1 MMLNVSSISEYVYC
15 PLKVYLR
22 QSEGHDIQTPAM
34 LRGRMVHE
42 VRRGFEELLKR
53 NLWSINEE
61 MNAKT
66 IFELLMEDVAEFVDK
81 TLLKYCEKE
90 SMDPK
95 SAETISRKLKDD
107 FEVESWLMAVKVW
120 KIISNSPKSG
130 SDIADMFFPP
140 VLLEFTIENNELN
153 LRGKIDRIE
162 IMDGYYYPVEVKS
175 GLPPVKGVWKSDS
188 LQIAAYALLMEEEFN
203 REVSVGFIDYMGS
216 CQRRPVF
223 MEVNLREEVLNVL
236 EEMRMMFHEGV
247 VPEMVQNPKKCIKC
261 EYSGICEYSTN

>member
-1 MMLNVSSISEYVYC
+1 MLNVSSISEYVYC

-22 QSEGHDIQTPAM
+22 QTEGHDIQTPM
-34 LRGRMVHE
+34 MIRGRTVHE

-53 NLWSINEE
+53 NLWSVNEK
-61 MNAKT
+61 MNAKS
-66 IFELLMEDVAEFVDK
+66 IFETLMEDVPEFVDK
-81 TLLKYCEKE
+81 TLLKYCENGHINPE
-90 SMDPK
+90 DS
-95 SAETISRKLKDD
+95 TIISRDLKDD
-107 FEVESWLMAVKVW
+107 LEVESWLMAVKVW
-120 KIISNSPKSG
+120 KIVSNSPKSG

-140 VLLEFTIENNELN
+140 VLLEFAIENNELN

-175 GLPPVKGVWKSDS
+175 GLPPVKGVWMSDS

-247 VPEMVQNPKKCIKC
+247 VPEMVQNPKKCSKC
-261 EYSGICEYSTN
+261 EYSGICEYSAN